1 MKRVLFALVIVLSA
15 TEAFAVPCI
24 KESWSNY
31 LLLTDCTIGT
41 NTLSQFTYTDPNSVL
56 NANNILTSPGG
67 IGLVF
72 DLTGFNGTNK
82 SVTLGFR
89 ITGTEPFIAEE
100 RSMVASITGSGSA
113 SVNFAREGGL
123 FLDVATSR
131 TMTEILFSPARPIVD
146 VSDTLALE
154 SGVAMAGTAE
164 ITRFSEQFVV
174 VPEPASILL
183 VGSGLCAMA
192 LGLHFFGIRRLPKAT
207 LS

>member
-1 MKRVLFALVIVLSA
+1 MKRVLFALVMVLSA

-24 KESWSNY
+24 KQTWSNY
-31 LLLTDCTIGT
+31 LPLTDCTIGT
-41 NTLSQFTYTDPNSVL
+41 NTLSQFTYTDSNSVL
-56 NANNILTSPGG
+56 NANNILTSPVG

-89 ITGTEPFIAEE
+89 ITGAEPFIAED

-131 TMTEILFSPARPIVD
+131 TMTEILFSPARQIVD

-154 SGVAMAGTAE
+154 SGVAVAGTAE
-164 ITRFSEQFVV
+164 ITRISEQFV
-174 VPEPASILL
+174 VPEPASLLL

-192 LGLHFFGIRRLPKAT
+192 FGLHFLGIRRLPQT
-207 LS
+207 TSS